1 MGGSKQ
7 PTTQT
12 VTNAPPAFLEPYLRQ
27 GAEAATNLYNQGG
40 GFYQGNS
47 LAPLSSTTNQA
58 LQLTANRALNGNP
71 LDAAAQQGTLATAR
85 GDFLGSNPFLDAAS
99 EAANRSTVRQ
109 FRDATMPGL
118 QGSFARAGR
127 FGSNAAGNAVQGAQ
141 EALATGL
148 ADSNARLFGQEYSN
162 ERQRMLAAAQL
173 APSLT
178 QTDFRNL
185 SVLEGVGGTYDDRAQ
200 MELNARIQ
208 QATQPRTAL
217 DEYIARLSGVRGSDG
232 TATTVAPGARS
243 NRLAGALGGASLG
256 AGIGSSLPIAF
267 GPTSGLAALGGPAG
281 LGALAGA
288 AALGFF

>member
-12 VTNAPPAFLEPYLRQ
+12 VTNAPPAFLEPYFRQ

-40 GFYQGNS
+40 GFYQGNTV
-47 LAPLSSTTNQA
+47 APLSSTTNQA
-58 LQLTANRALNGNP
+58 LELTRQRALNGNP
-71 LDAAAQQGTLATAR
+71 LDRVAQTNTQRTLA
-85 GDFLGSNPFLDAAS
+85 GEFLGSNPFLDATAD
-99 EAANRSTVRQ
+99 AANRSTIRQ

-127 FGSNAAGNAVQGAQ
+127 YGSNAQTNAVQGAQ

-185 SVLEGVGGTYDDRAQ
+185 SVLEGVGGTLDDQAQ

-217 DEYIARLSGVRGSDG
+217 DEYLARLNGVSGNYSNQ
-232 TATTVAPGARS
+232 TTTSAAPRTSRA
-243 NRLAGALGGASLG
+243 AGALGGAATGAGMLG
-256 AGIGSSLPIAF
+256 ALGSA
-267 GPTSGLAALGGPAG
+267 GLAVSGPVGWGILGASALGG
-281 LGALAGA
+281 ALM
-288 AALGFF
+288 